1 MSEEPSVIATGFNN
15 VSGGGIPVAGDIASL
30 VNRVIKAG
38 PGGTVT
44 QDMVDQANKVK
55 PVVDKA
61 NG

>member
-1 MSEEPSVIATGFNN
+1 MPDFLADGSSGLTGNTLGHVTDTLGN
-15 VSGGGIPVAGDIASL
+15 L
-30 VNRVIKAG
+30 VNDIIKAG